1 MVIVIFLISFANR
14 SVTRE
19 RLIISA
25 LPQLDFLNIVEF
37 EFVGIMPQWL
47 EEHSFDA
54 KDSG

>member
-1 MVIVIFLISFANR
+1 MVIVIFLISFASR